1 MHGRMPIWVR
11 LILFSCCQ
19 IYMTFRSRVGVPDHM
34 DDDLCFTVLRNNGDK
49 KVRTAEEIALMAE
62 CNMKLM
68 IAASIMEECFLPILD
83 PRTGIDIIPSILY
96 NWR

>member
-1 MHGRMPIWVR
+1 
-11 LILFSCCQ
+11 
-19 IYMTFRSRVGVPDHM
+19 M

-68 IAASIMEECFLPILD
+68 IATSIMEECFLPILD

>member
-1 MHGRMPIWVR
+1 MPIWVT
-11 LILFSCCQ
+11 LILLSCCQ

-62 CNMKLM
+62 CNIKLM

>member
-1 MHGRMPIWVR
+1 MI
-11 LILFSCCQ
+11 
-19 IYMTFRSRVGVPDHM
+19 FRSRVGVPDHV
-34 DDDLCFTVLRNNGDK
+34 DNDLSCTILRNNGDK
-49 KVRTAEEIALMAE
+49 KVRTAGEIALMAE

-68 IAASIMEECFLPILD
+68 IALSIMEECFLPILD

>member
-1 MHGRMPIWVR
+1 MR
-11 LILFSCCQ
+11 LTLFWYCQ
-19 IYMTFRSRVGVPDHM
+19 IYTTFHCRVGVPDHM
-34 DDDLCFTVLRNNGDK
+34 DDGFSCTILHNNGDQ
-49 KVRTAEEIALMAE
+49 KVRTAAEIALMAE

-68 IAASIMEECFLPILD
+68 IALSIMEECFLPILD

>member
-1 MHGRMPIWVR
+1 MSIRVR
-11 LILFSCCQ
+11 LILFCYCP
-19 IYMTFRSRVGVPDHM
+19 IYTFFRSRVGVPDHV
-34 DDDLCFTVLRNNGDK
+34 DDGLSCTILRNNGDK
-49 KVRTAEEIALMAE
+49 KVRTAEEIALMAD

-68 IAASIMEECFLPILD
+68 IALSIMEECFLPILD

>member
-1 MHGRMPIWVR
+1 MPIWVR
-11 LILFSCCQ
+11 LILFCYCQ

>member
-1 MHGRMPIWVR
+1 
-11 LILFSCCQ
+11 
-19 IYMTFRSRVGVPDHM
+19 MTFRSRVGVPDHM

-68 IAASIMEECFLPILD
+68 IATSIMEECFLPILD